1 MGPTHYNTTADNM
14 RRLLVL
20 SFAVTGIAAAAPSAV
35 AQQLKVSISGEPREE
50 ISTAAFMDRY
60 STLATYV
67 GAATGAPIRLSF
79 GRDLTR
85 ELARTRSRGYDLMI
99 GPAHVI
105 GSAIRYGYEPV
116 ARFPGEERA
125 VFIASEA
132 SKVTSFQEAHG
143 KRLAL
148 PPADSLATYLA
159 RGELNARGVQAK
171 SYFKEIREFR
181 YHEAALLALEFGQAD
196 LAVADRRVAEEWLSR
211 NKGRI
216 LLETRAAPMTG
227 IAVLSTLDRATKDR
241 IRSAFLTPN
250 AKTVA
255 SVDFAGVDV
264 RRMQPISAKE
274 YDYVSTL
281 GYFTPRILDG
291 VKIVSAEEVAEL
303 IKKGVPVYDTRSE
316 EEYRDKHIKGAKWLP
331 YAEKSA
337 KEVGFDVAK
346 DSFDVVR
353 ASDSKD
359 APVIFACN
367 GAECWKSYKSSVAA
381 VKAGYKQVYWF
392 RGGFPEWVARGYPIE
407 SVPSNVVL
415 TR

>member
-1 MGPTHYNTTADNM
+1 M
-14 RRLLVL
+14 RRLLAL
-20 SFAVTGIAAAAPSAV
+20 AFAAIGVAAAAPAA
-35 AQQLKVSISGEPREE
+35 AQQLKVSISGEAREE

-60 STLATYV
+60 GTLATYV

-79 GRDLTR
+79 GRDLTK

-132 SKVTSFQEAHG
+132 SKITSFQEANG
-143 KRLAL
+143 RRLAL

-171 SYFKEIREFR
+171 KYFKEIKEFR

-196 LAVADRRVAEEWLSR
+196 VAVADRRLAEEWLAR
-211 NKGRI
+211 NKGRV

-227 IAVLSTLDRATKDR
+227 IAVLSTLDRTTKDR
-241 IRSAFLTPN
+241 IRSAFLSPN
-250 AKTVA
+250 AKIIA
-255 SVDFAGVDV
+255 AVDFAGLDV

-291 VKIVSAEEVAEL
+291 VKIVNAEEAAEL
-303 IKKGVPVYDTRSE
+303 MRKGVPLYDTRSE
-316 EEYRDKHIKGAKWLP
+316 EEYRERHIKGARWLP
-331 YAEKSA
+331 YVEKSA
-337 KEVGFDVAK
+337 KEVGFDFAK
-346 DSFDVVR
+346 DTFDVAR
-353 ASDSKD
+353 AADNK
-359 APVIFACN
+359 ATAVIFACN
-367 GAECWKSYKSSVAA
+367 GAECWKSYKSCVAA
-381 VKAGYKQVYWF
+381 LKAGYTQVYWF
-392 RGGFPEWVARGYPIE
+392 RGGFPEWVARGLPVE

>member
-1 MGPTHYNTTADNM
+1 M
-14 RRLLVL
+14 RRLPVL
-20 SFAVTGIAAAAPSAV
+20 AFAAVGVAAAASPAL

-181 YHEAALLALEFGQAD
+181 FHEAALLALEFGQVD
-196 LAVADRRVAEEWLSR
+196 VAVADLRVAEEWLSR
-211 NKGRI
+211 NKGGRV

-255 SVDFAGVDV
+255 SVDFAAVDV

-281 GYFTPRILDG
+281 GYFTPRVLDG
-291 VKIVSAEEVAEL
+291 VKKIVSAEEVADL
-303 IKKGVPVYDTRSE
+303 MKQGVLVYDTRSE
-316 EEYRDKHIKGAKWLP
+316 EEYRERHIKGARWLP
-331 YAEKSA
+331 YTEKSA
-337 KEVGFDVAK
+337 KEVGFDSAK
-346 DSFDVVR
+346 DAFDVVR
-353 ASDSKD
+353 ASDNKD
-359 APVIFACN
+359 APVVFACN

>member
-1 MGPTHYNTTADNM
+1 M

-20 SFAVTGIAAAAPSAV
+20 AFAAIGVAAPAA
-35 AQQLKVSISGEPREE
+35 AQQLKVSISGEAREE

-60 STLATYV
+60 GTLATYV

-132 SKVTSFQEAHG
+132 SKVTSFQEASG

-159 RGELNARGVQAK
+159 RGELNARGVQSK
-171 SYFKEIREFR
+171 SYFKEIRQFR

-196 LAVADRRVAEEWLSR
+196 IAVADRRLAEEWLSR

-241 IRSAFLTPN
+241 IRSAFLAPN

-255 SVDFAGVDV
+255 SVDFAGLDV

-281 GYFTPRILDG
+281 GYFTPRVLDG
-291 VKIVSAEEVAEL
+291 IKQIVSAEEVAEL
-303 IKKGVPVYDTRSE
+303 MRKGVPVYDTRSE
-316 EEYRDKHIKGAKWLP
+316 EEYRERHIKGARWLP
-331 YAEKSA
+331 YGEKSA
-337 KEVGFDVAK
+337 KEVGFDVTK
-346 DSFDVVR
+346 DSFDPGR
-353 ASDSKD
+353 AGSSKD
-359 APVIFACN
+359 APIVFACN
-367 GAECWKSYKSSVAA
+367 GAECWKSYKSCVAA
-381 VKAGYKQVYWF
+381 VKAGYTQVYWF
-392 RGGFPEWVARGYPIE
+392 RGGFPEWVARGYPVE

>member
-1 MGPTHYNTTADNM
+1 M

-20 SFAVTGIAAAAPSAV
+20 AFAAVGVAAAAPAA
-35 AQQLKVSISGEPREE
+35 AQQLKVSVSGEAREE

-60 STLATYV
+60 GTLATYV

-132 SKVTSFQEAHG
+132 SKVTSFQEGRG

-171 SYFKEIREFR
+171 SYFKEIRQFR

-196 LAVADRRVAEEWLSR
+196 IAVADRRLAEEWLSR

-241 IRSAFLTPN
+241 IRSAFLAPN

-255 SVDFAGVDV
+255 SVDFAGLDV

-281 GYFTPRILDG
+281 GYFTPRVLDG
-291 VKIVSAEEVAEL
+291 VKKIVSAEEVAEL
-303 IKKGVPVYDTRSE
+303 MKKGVPLYDTRSE
-316 EEYRDKHIKGAKWLP
+316 EDYRERHIKGAKWLP
-331 YAEKSA
+331 YREKSA
-337 KEVGFDVAK
+337 KEVGFDFAK
-346 DSFDVVR
+346 DGFDVAR
-353 ASDSKD
+353 ATDSKD

-367 GAECWKSYKSSVAA
+367 GAECWKSYKSCVTA

-392 RGGFPEWVARGYPIE
+392 RGGFPEWVARGYPVE